1 MALALTRNRRK
12 RLSMTS
18 LIDVI
23 FLLLLFFM
31 LTSTFSKF
39 TEIELTAATPG
50 ASGAADR
57 DRLFLSL
64 EENRLLLNGRV
75 VPLADL
81 PATLPQQPQD
91 TKPLVLISLSA
102 DASAQRLVDILT
114 QLRRLNLSAQV
125 LE

>member
-1 MALALTRNRRK
+1 
-12 RLSMTS
+12 MTS

-39 TEIELTAATPG
+39 TELELTAAASG

-81 PATLPQQPQD
+81 ATALPQQPQD
-91 TKPLVLISLSA
+91 TKPLILISLSN

-114 QLRRLNLSAQV
+114 QLHRLNLSAQV

>member
-39 TEIELTAATPG
+39 TELELTAAASG

-81 PATLPQQPQD
+81 ATALPQQPQD
-91 TKPLVLISLSA
+91 TKPLILISLSN

-114 QLRRLNLSAQV
+114 QLHRLNLSAQV